1 MADIQADVLV
11 CGAGIAGVACGFHLA
26 RSGARVVITDPL
38 APLSLTS
45 DKSTECYRNWWPH
58 PPMVELMNRS
68 IDILDALD
76 AESSGYF
83 SLNRRGYLYATASG
97 ADSLESTARN
107 VSSLGAGELRVH
119 TNGGSYSRS
128 VRHGADLIVGTDAV
142 GSEFGWLTPETSA
155 VLHVR
160 RAGWLSA
167 QQLGAYMIED
177 ATRRGA
183 ALLRAKVVGV
193 GTKAGRVAEVS
204 LDNGQT
210 VAVEAFV
217 NAAGPMLAQVGLL
230 TGVDVPVQSE
240 VHHKIAFRDTLG
252 TVPRDAPLTIW
263 ADPLAIPWSDD
274 ELTALYDMGR
284 EDLTGPLPPACHGR
298 PEGAGDWVLALW
310 EYQKRRA
317 QPSDPIEPDPV
328 YAEMVLRG
336 MAVMIPAM
344 TAYLDRMP
352 QPTIDGG
359 LYTKAADNLPLA
371 GRLGPEGAFVCGAL
385 SGYGIMAAAAVSEIV
400 ATSVTGGSLP
410 GYTRAFAP
418 DRFDDPAYELPE
430 ADGQL

>member
-1 MADIQADVLV
+1 MADFQADVLV
-11 CGAGIAGVACGFHLA
+11 CGAGIAGLACGFHLA
-26 RSGARVVITDPL
+26 RSGVRVVITDPL

-76 AESSGYF
+76 AESGGYF
-83 SLNRRGYLYATASG
+83 SLNRRGYLYATA
-97 ADSLESTARN
+97 AEVDSLESTARK

-119 TNGGSYSRS
+119 TKRGSYSRS
-128 VRHGADLIVGTDAV
+128 VRHGADLIVGADTV
-142 GSEFGWLTPETSA
+142 GSEFGWLTPETRA

-160 RAGWLSA
+160 RAGWMSA

-177 ATRRGA
+177 ATRRGTE
-183 ALLRAKVVGV
+183 LIRAKVVGV
-193 GTKAGRVAEVS
+193 GTKAGRVGEVS

-230 TGVDVPVQSE
+230 AGIDVPVDSE

-310 EYQKRRA
+310 EYQKHLA
-317 QPSDPIEPDPV
+317 NPSDPIDPDPV
-328 YAEMVLRG
+328 YAEMVMRG
-336 MAVMIPAM
+336 MAMMIPAM

-359 LYTKAADNLPLA
+359 LYTKTADNLPLA

-400 ATSVTGGSLP
+400 AASVTGGPLP
-410 GYTRAFAP
+410 GYARAFAP